1 MSRIPP
7 LAIAGLLTNATIW
20 GLSWIAFKSLQG
32 QGLHPLWST
41 AVIYGFSFLVIS
53 VVRFA
58 ALKELLATPVL
69 WWIVLASGLTNASF
83 NTAVATGDVV
93 RVVLLFYLMPVW
105 SVLLAGPLL
114 GEHMTRRS
122 VLRVAVGLA
131 GAMLVLYQ
139 PGAGMPVP
147 RSLVELAAVV
157 GGASFAL
164 NNVLLRKYG
173 QASEISRTLAM
184 FAGGCLLAALAA
196 AALSAANLI
205 AWPAVL
211 QSHAQ
216 SLAPTLLFWGVLF
229 LLANTALQYGVVR
242 VPANITAV
250 VMLSE
255 ILVASIS
262 AWWLGSAEIRLQD
275 IAGGLLI
282 IAAPWLVRERASEA
296 AS

>member
-7 LAIAGLLTNATIW
+7 LAIAGLLTNATVW
-20 GLSWIAFKSLQG
+20 GLSWIGFKSLQN

-41 AVIYGFSFLVIS
+41 GVIYGFSFLVIS
-53 VVRFA
+53 LVRVV
-58 ALKELLATPVL
+58 ALKELLATPAL
-69 WWIVLASGLTNASF
+69 WWIMLASGLTNASF

-93 RVVLLFYLMPVW
+93 RVVLLFYLMPIW

-122 VLRVAVGLA
+122 LLRVAAGLA

-147 RSLVELAAVV
+147 RSLVEVAAVV
-157 GGASFAL
+157 GGAAFAL

-184 FAGGCLLAALAA
+184 FAGGSLLAAVAA
-196 AALSAANLI
+196 AVLSAGGLI
-205 AWPAVL
+205 AWPSVL
-211 QSHAQ
+211 HSHAQ
-216 SLAPTLLFWGVLF
+216 SLAPTLLLWGVLF

-255 ILVASIS
+255 ILVASAS
-262 AWWLGSAEIRLQD
+262 AWLLGSSEIRLQD

-282 IAAPWLVRERASEA
+282 IAAPWLVRERVGEA
-296 AS
+296 TG